1 MNLPITEILLTGLL
15 AAGFAAA
22 GEVVL
27 RRASHDL
34 AEANEA
40 LLVGMGLLAALLF
53 PLSLIL
59 PGHALGAELTLMGA
73 CLLRAIWVRRARRRG
88 SAASRPNHRSARDPV
103 VLAIFAGVAA
113 VALVFAVLNFRF
125 QSHWDGFQIWAS
137 KAQRLFHSGGLTR
150 DWYAGDIYDRRVL
163 GYPPLVPLIEGLLSV
178 LRGGFDFERL
188 KPVFL
193 LFYLSLLV
201 GTYSAARAL
210 VSARLSAFATLL
222 VALLP
227 PLSTGFSAG
236 GYADMPLAAVVAAVT
251 GACLSRRGDAAAWLI
266 GALTTVK
273 SEGTILAALAC
284 LGVVLDGLLE
294 SARGL
299 WRRARTEVRAIAI
312 VTFFFGIR
320 LAYLRWIAFP
330 DPVFQWDLHEAIRRV
345 PHVARLCVG
354 ELLPPRRWALFWP
367 AFLTGAAIVM
377 AGGARREKTL
387 AACVGLG
394 LLVAAV
400 PFLFTNWPLDLHI
413 GQAYFRL
420 AAQLAPAAGVVIVA
434 SYARLAE
441 RMPVRR

>member
-1 MNLPITEILLTGLL
+1 MNLPIRELLFTGLL
-15 AAGFAAA
+15 AGGFAAA
-22 GEVVL
+22 GELVL
-27 RRASHDL
+27 RRSSRNL

-59 PGHALGAELTLMGA
+59 PGHALGVELSLMA
-73 CLLRAIWVRRARRRG
+73 AALLGAIWVRRARSGRPAVANPKPRG
-88 SAASRPNHRSARDPV
+88 ARDR
-103 VLAIFAGVAA
+103 VLLATFAGIVA
-113 VALVFAVLNFRF
+113 VAFVFAALNFRF

-137 KAQRLFHSGGLTR
+137 KAQRLFVLGGLTP

-163 GYPPLVPLIEGLLSV
+163 DYPPLVPMIEALLSV

-210 VSARLSAFATLL
+210 VSERLSAFATLL

-236 GYADMPLAAVVAAVT
+236 GYADMPQAAIVAAAT
-251 GACLSRRGDAAAWLI
+251 GACLSGRGEAAAWLI

-284 LGVVLDGLLE
+284 FGVVLDRLLE
-294 SARGL
+294 SPRAL
-299 WRRARTEVRAIAI
+299 WRFVRTEVRAIA
-312 VTFFFGIR
+312 VVALFFGIR

-330 DPVFQWDLHEAIRRV
+330 DPCFQWDVPEAVRRV
-345 PHVARLCVG
+345 RHVARLSAV
-354 ELLPPRRWALFWP
+354 ELLRPRHWALFWP
-367 AFLTGAAIVM
+367 AFLAGAAV
-377 AGGARREKTL
+377 AVVRGTHREKAL
-387 AACVGLG
+387 AACVALG
-394 LLVAAV
+394 LVVAAV
-400 PFLFTNWPLDLHI
+400 PFLFTNWPVDLHFA
-413 GQAYFRL
+413 QAYFRL

-434 SYARLAE
+434 GYSRLAE
-441 RMPVRR
+441 PVPAGP